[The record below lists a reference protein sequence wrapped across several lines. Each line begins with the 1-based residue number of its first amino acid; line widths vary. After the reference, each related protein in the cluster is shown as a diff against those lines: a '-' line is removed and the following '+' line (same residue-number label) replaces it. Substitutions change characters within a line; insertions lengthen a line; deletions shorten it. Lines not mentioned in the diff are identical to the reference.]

1 MNEHDRLYGYGG
13 QILRINLSSGKI
25 WSEPTSRY
33 AKEWIGASGIAAKI
47 LYDELRPWVTPYD
60 PHNRLIFGAGA
71 LLGTIAPGACK
82 LNASTLGPMTGG
94 WATSCSD
101 SYVGGQLRYAGYD
114 SIVFEGKAHRPV
126 FLWIHD
132 DHVELRDAT
141 HLWGKTTW
149 ETLDMIREEL
159 GDKTLHTVSIGPA
172 GENLV
177 RGASITQDTNRSF
190 GRCGIGAV
198 MGSKNLKAFVAKG
211 SKSIRVAHPRRF
223 METASAARK
232 KFDQSGIRETF
243 RKYGTV
249 FCLHRKQEICGLSY
263 KNFQECSLPEGMVE
277 AINPMT
283 SIDKYQVSRQSFP
296 GCVLGCGRHLHITD
310 GPYAG
315 LKTEACQ
322 HEVVGTLQTR
332 LAIWEPTFMFK
343 VNALCNQYGIDVDMA
358 GGAIGWAMECYQ
370 RGILD
375 KKDTGGLKL
384 EWGDAEVA
392 LELIRMI
399 AFREGIGDLLAE
411 GCAKAADI
419 LGRDSGYY
427 AMHLKGQDLYEPCR
441 GSNGWLLGAATSTRG
456 GGHTSGAIVLETT
469 PGLDP
474 EKGKAVYGV
483 DNLDKPLEYDGKAQA
498 VYYMEAVSRMAN
510 CMGICL
516 YSTTCLDVNQTDLLQ
531 MAALYS
537 AATGWETSVE
547 DLKRAAM
554 KQLSL
559 EKAINLRFTD
569 FDRKDDMP
577 TPRDLK
583 EPIPTGNLA
592 GWQLDEARYNKMLDE
607 YYDLHGWNKQNSFPC
622 RKALEVLDL
631 GYVADDLEKI
641 GKLG

>member
-1 MNEHDRLYGYGG
+1 MSLQTECEHPRSHDRRMGD
-13 QILRINLSSGKI
+13 Q
-25 WSEPTSRY
+25 
-33 AKEWIGASGIAAKI
+33 
-47 LYDELRPWVTPYD
+47 
-60 PHNRLIFGAGA
+60 
-71 LLGTIAPGACK
+71 
-82 LNASTLGPMTGG
+82 
-94 WATSCSD
+94 
-101 SYVGGQLRYAGYD
+101 
-114 SIVFEGKAHRPV
+114 
-126 FLWIHD
+126 
-132 DHVELRDAT
+132 LRDAT

-399 AFREGIGDLLAE
+399 AYREGIGDLLAE